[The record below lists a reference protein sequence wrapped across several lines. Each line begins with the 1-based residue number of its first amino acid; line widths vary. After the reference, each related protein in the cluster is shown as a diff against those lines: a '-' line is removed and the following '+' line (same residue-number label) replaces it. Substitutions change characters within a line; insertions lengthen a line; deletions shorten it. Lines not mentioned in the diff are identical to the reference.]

1 MSWAALAGGLNQ
13 VVVRQ
18 FGEATT
24 YTTQVG
30 QAGTVRGVFDE
41 AHVLVEAGEAD
52 VSSVGP
58 AVFYRLSD
66 LPVDPL
72 EDEPEIVIRG
82 VSYEVREARKDG
94 QGGVLLLL
102 RKVVT

>member
-1 MSWAALAGGLNQ
+1 MDWAGLTGVVNQ

-18 FGEATT
+18 VGEATT
-24 YTTQVG
+24 YTTHVG
-30 QAGTVRGVFDE
+30 LFDE

>member
-1 MSWAALAGGLNQ
+1 VDWAGLTGVVNQ

-18 FGEATT
+18 FGDATT
-24 YTTQVG
+24 YTTQLG
-30 QAGTVRGVFDE
+30 QAVSVRGVFDE